1 MFLPPVLRLA
11 RLVWP
16 RFAAGLF
23 IPTHLVR
30 RIVFKLFRDIHAIP
44 SALDLVKLA
53 TRFMLSNDGSQ
64 WDRALQMPHYNATDM
79 PAVSVF
85 QLMHM
90 VQCTH
95 AGRFQMY
102 DYGGAAANAAAY
114 GPEYATRDGPPDIA
128 AQYGRLGGMPVDLVA
143 GTHDGVIPAANIRAH
158 HSSMLAAGVRA
169 TYREFEFGHLDFT
182 FAVKEDLKLYMMRL
196 LRN

>member
-1 MFLPPVLRLA
+1 
-11 RLVWP
+11 
-16 RFAAGLF
+16 
-23 IPTHLVR
+23 
-30 RIVFKLFRDIHAIP
+30 
-44 SALDLVKLA
+44 
-53 TRFMLSNDGSQ
+53 
-64 WDRALQMPHYNATDM
+64 
-79 PAVSVF
+79 
-85 QLMHM
+85 M

-169 TYREFEFGHLDFT
+169 TYRVRAYGGACVHMCEHMCGRVRGREHEGVR
-182 FAVKEDLKLYMMRL
+182 VKYRV
-196 LRN
+196 RA